1 MTFFESSSCSITLF
15 EHVLFRKTG
24 SHFCGTCSSRWK
36 TGLLQVC
43 PGRSAVA
50 RGHIIL
56 GFSFEDGL
64 VLQAIIARETA
75 HQRTVRPMVED
86 AADIFPRGACH
97 GRKLALGDLLLN
109 NNAALADVTTELIGK
124 AQQRARNASLDGK
137 KARGCHDVVGEAQT
151 VRQQSGELTVEL
163 WPRLPKRLEGGAADE
178 AQLRI
183 AQRND
188 RSRAR
193 CPIDHGQLADD
204 GAGAEYCEDALA
216 TSRLGDARFEQ
227 ALVDPIAPIAFIA
240 RPKQSLIGCKRE
252 RASLGEQTVRQ
263 FRRQSGQQTFRPGD
277 RLRHRAPPLPWLGPV
292 PQHWPALAGK
302 PMLEIRPRSDPLL
315 AT

>member
-50 RGHIIL
+50 RGYIIL

-64 VLQAIIARETA
+64 VFQAIIARETA

-109 NNAALADVTTELIGK
+109 NNA
-124 AQQRARNASLDGK
+124 SLDGK
-137 KARGCHDVVGEAQT
+137 KARGCHDVVGEAQA
-151 VRQQSGELTVEL
+151 VRQQRCEVTVEL
-163 WPRLPKRLEGGAADE
+163 RPRLPKSLKGGAADE
-178 AQLRI
+178 AQL
-183 AQRND
+183 
-188 RSRAR
+188 
-193 CPIDHGQLADD
+193 
-204 GAGAEYCEDALA
+204 
-216 TSRLGDARFEQ
+216 
-227 ALVDPIAPIAFIA
+227 
-240 RPKQSLIGCKRE
+240 
-252 RASLGEQTVRQ
+252 
-263 FRRQSGQQTFRPGD
+263 
-277 RLRHRAPPLPWLGPV
+277 
-292 PQHWPALAGK
+292 
-302 PMLEIRPRSDPLL
+302 
-315 AT
+315 